1 MSPASGCAKLKPK
14 GPASS
19 VILRAAGRCV
29 STSNKQLARRLGHV
43 ESRNV
48 TYRSDDFPV
57 FWESGDGTRVRDIE
71 GRKYLDLTSAFAVS
85 SLGHRAPAVQRAIIS
100 QSRKMWHGMG

>member
-1 MSPASGCAKLKPK
+1 MSPGSGCAKLKPK
-14 GPASS
+14 RSASS

-48 TYRSDDFPV
+48 TYMSDGFPV
-57 FWESGDGTRVRDIE
+57 FWETADGARVRDVE
-71 GRKYLDLTSAFAVS
+71 GREYLDLTSAFAVGN
-85 SLGHRAPAVQRAIIS
+85 LGHSAPVVRRALVA
-100 QSRKMWHGMG
+100 QSRKMWHGM